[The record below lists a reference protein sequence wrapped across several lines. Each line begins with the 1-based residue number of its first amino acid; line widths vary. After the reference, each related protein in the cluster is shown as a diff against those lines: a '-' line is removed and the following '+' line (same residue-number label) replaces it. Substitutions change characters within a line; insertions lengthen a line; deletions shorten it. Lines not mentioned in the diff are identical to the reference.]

1 MISVSLRP
9 STISSNT
16 HMFTVVTKR
25 SDLAALAPTILAM
38 AEPLGAME
46 THTHLS
52 ALASTGQLF
61 PPTPLQKKSLNVTT
75 KF

>member
-9 STISSNT
+9 STVSSNT

-46 THTHLS
+46 THAYQPWH
-52 ALASTGQLF
+52 QPDNCF
-61 PPTPLQKKSLNVTT
+61 PPTHLQKKKKKKV
-75 KF
+75 